1 MSRPEPGEVHRVAVI
16 GAGTIGASW
25 AAYFLARGMS
35 VAATD
40 PAPNAEERLFAYVDR
55 AWPVLEELGLV
66 VDGADIDRLV
76 FEPTVQR
83 AVRAAEF
90 VQENGPELEGAKT
103 ALIAEIDAACPRD
116 TVIASST
123 SALLMTPLQSKCRHP
138 ERCVLAHPFNP
149 PHLIPLVE
157 LSGGKA
163 TDGEALDWAHAFY
176 EGIGRAPIR
185 LNREV
190 FGHVANRLQYVVWN
204 EAARLVLDGVA
215 SVADVER
222 AMCDGPGL
230 RWAFMGPFGTL
241 NLAGGE
247 GGLERTFE
255 MFRDRDR
262 GNTDR
267 AARRA
272 LTPEQER
279 VLIDGINEA
288 NGGRDITEII
298 RARDARLLGLL
309 KMRAALDAED
319 AG

>member
-1 MSRPEPGEVHRVAVI
+1 MSRPEPGEVSRVAVI
-16 GAGTIGASW
+16 GTGTIGASW
-25 AAYFLARGMS
+25 AGYFLARGMS

-66 VDGADIDRLV
+66 VDGAAIDRLV
-76 FEPTVQR
+76 FEPSVR
-83 AVRAAEF
+83 KAVRAAEF
-90 VQENGPELEGAKT
+90 VQENGPELEDAKT
-103 ALIAEIDAACPRD
+103 DLIAEIDAACPRD

-163 TDGEALDWAHAFY
+163 TDPAVLDWAHAFY
-176 EGIGRAPIR
+176 EGIGRSPIR
-185 LNREV
+185 LGREV

-204 EAARLVLDGVA
+204 EAVRLVLDGVA

-222 AMCDGPGL
+222 AMRDGPGL
-230 RWAFMGPFGTL
+230 RWAFTGPFGTL
-241 NLAGGE
+241 NLTGGE
-247 GGLERTFE
+247 GGLARTFE
-255 MFRDRDR
+255 MFRARDR

-267 AARRA
+267 AARRT
-272 LTPEQER
+272 LTPEQEQ
-279 VLIDGINEA
+279 VMIDGIDEA
-288 NGGRDITEII
+288 NGGRDIAEII
-298 RARDARLLGLL
+298 RARDARLVGLL

>member
-1 MSRPEPGEVHRVAVI
+1 
-16 GAGTIGASW
+16 
-25 AAYFLARGMS
+25 
-35 VAATD
+35 
-40 PAPNAEERLFAYVDR
+40 
-55 AWPVLEELGLV
+55 V
-66 VDGADIDRLV
+66 VDGADIGRLV
-76 FEPTVQR
+76 FEPSVR
-83 AVRAAEF
+83 KAVRAAEF
-90 VQENGPELEGAKT
+90 VQENTPELEDAKT
-103 ALIAEIDAACPRD
+103 DLIAEIDAACPRD

-163 TDGEALDWAHAFY
+163 TDPAVLDWAVAFY
-176 EGIGRAPIR
+176 EEIGRSPIR
-185 LNREV
+185 LGREV

-204 EAARLVLDGVA
+204 EAVRLVLDGVA

-222 AMCDGPGL
+222 AMRDGPGL

-241 NLAGGE
+241 NLTGGE
-247 GGLERTFE
+247 GGLARTFE
-255 MFRDRDR
+255 MFRARDR

-267 AARRA
+267 AARRT
-272 LTPEQER
+272 LTPEQEK
-279 VLIDGINEA
+279 VMIDGIGEA
-288 NGGRDITEII
+288 NGGRDIAEII
-298 RARDARLLGLL
+298 RARDARLVGLL